1 MIYSNYRYIY
11 PPRPERKIPK
21 SELKEYDKGGFFDGE
36 FLAEPK
42 FNGSCGPLFFSK
54 DEFIPMNRHK
64 DKLTTFKLQPSEFRN
79 LFPNEKWNVIVGE
92 YMNKS
97 KKDDSNK
104 VFNHKFVIFDILVIN
119 GDYMLGKTFEQR
131 WNMLYDM
138 FKDQIIGE
146 NEYSYQITENIWLV
160 KVFYTDFESIW
171 EKLTKIDMIEGLVLK
186 KRNFGLEPGISEKN
200 NTAQVKI
207 RKPTLNYQY

>member
-1 MIYSNYRYIY
+1 MNYSDYRYIY

-21 SELKEYDKGGFFDGE
+21 SSLKDYDTGGLFGGE

-42 FNGSCGPLFFSK
+42 FNGSCGPLFFNS
-54 DEFIPMNRHK
+54 ERFLPMNRHK
-64 DKLTTFKLQPSEFRN
+64 DRLTTFKIEASEFRD
-79 LFPNEKWNVIVGE
+79 LFTSDKWNVIVGE

-104 VFNHKFVIFDILVIN
+104 VFNHKFVIFDILVID
-119 GDYMLGKTFEQR
+119 GEHILGKTFEER

-160 KVFYTDFESIW
+160 KVFYTNFESIW

-186 KRNFGLEPGISEKN
+186 KRTSPLQPGNSEKN
-200 NTAQVKI
+200 NTAQIKI
-207 RKPTLNYQY
+207 RKATKNYQY